1 MKEMLLMLAI
11 IICIFAIGDVLSV
24 LTKAKL
30 SSIFV
35 ALLIFLV
42 LFMLKIIPTDIVE
55 ISGLTKVGRWAS
67 PILVFGMGTMV
78 DFKQLKSE
86 WRTVLVS
93 IISMIGAISFM
104 LLAVPLIGK
113 DSTLVA
119 VPIINGGIVA
129 TNIMVSGAL
138 EKGFPMAAAFGT
150 LIYALQK
157 FVGTPIASYYGLK
170 EAKNIVEKHRKNL
183 NLYTKENS
191 STAIEEKKIR
201 FSEKYKAYFTPFVC
215 FGITTLG
222 AYIGFLLQDLTS
234 INNTIWCLIIGATLS
249 HFGVVPEK
257 ILDHGKASGFITI
270 AVFAGIIPS
279 LAKITTTDLLSLG
292 WHLVVVFGAL
302 VIGSF
307 ITMYILPTWKIIG
320 SRNISM
326 GIAMAQL
333 LGFPATLLVAQ
344 EISLAVAETDLEYK
358 AIMEKIGPA
367 YVVSGLISVTTLSV
381 VVAGYCLE
389 FL

>member
-24 LTKAKL
+24 FTKAKL

-35 ALLIFLV
+35 ALLIFLI
-42 LFMLKIIPTDIVE
+42 LFMLKIIPVDIVE

-78 DFKQLKSE
+78 NFKQLKSE

-93 IISMIGAISFM
+93 MISMFGAIGFM
-104 LLAVPLIGK
+104 MLAIPIIGK
-113 DSTLVA
+113 NSTLVA

-129 TNIMVSGAL
+129 TNIMVSGAS

-170 EAKNIVEKHRKNL
+170 EAKNIVKKHR
-183 NLYTKENS
+183 ENFS
-191 STAIEEKKIR
+191 LQNEIKDEIDDERKKIR
-201 FSEKYKAYFTPFVC
+201 FSEKNKAYFTPFVC

-249 HFGVVPEK
+249 HYGVVPEK

-292 WHLVVVFGAL
+292 WHLIVVFGAL

-320 SRNISM
+320 SRNISI

-367 YVVSGLISVTTLSV
+367 YVVSGLVSVTTLSV

>member
-1 MKEMLLMLAI
+1 MK
-11 IICIFAIGDVLSV
+11 
-24 LTKAKL
+24 
-30 SSIFV
+30 
-35 ALLIFLV
+35 
-42 LFMLKIIPTDIVE
+42 
-55 ISGLTKVGRWAS
+55 
-67 PILVFGMGTMV
+67 
-78 DFKQLKSE
+78 
-86 WRTVLVS
+86 
-93 IISMIGAISFM
+93 
-104 LLAVPLIGK
+104 
-113 DSTLVA
+113 
-119 VPIINGGIVA
+119 
-129 TNIMVSGAL
+129 
-138 EKGFPMAAAFGT
+138 
-150 LIYALQK
+150 
-157 FVGTPIASYYGLK
+157 
-170 EAKNIVEKHRKNL
+170 KHRENFSLQNEIKN
-183 NLYTKENS
+183 E
-191 STAIEEKKIR
+191 IDDERKKIR
-201 FSEKYKAYFTPFVC
+201 FSEKNKAYFTPFVC

-249 HFGVVPEK
+249 HYGVVPEK

-292 WHLVVVFGAL
+292 WHLIVVFGAL

-367 YVVSGLISVTTLSV
+367 YVVSGLVSVTTLSV

>member
-1 MKEMLLMLAI
+1 MKEMLLMLTI
-11 IICIFAIGDVLSV
+11 TICIFAIGDILSV
-24 LTKAKL
+24 LTKARL

-35 ALLIFLV
+35 ALLIFLI
-42 LFMLKIIPTDIVE
+42 LFMLKIIPVDIVE

-78 DFKQLKSE
+78 NFKQLKSE

-93 IISMIGAISFM
+93 VLSMVGAISFM
-104 LLAVPLIGK
+104 LLIVPIIGK
-113 DSTLVA
+113 SSALVA

-170 EAKNIVEKHRKNL
+170 EAKSIVKKHRENLSLKNE
-183 NLYTKENS
+183 ENKS
-191 STAIEEKKIR
+191 IEIEKKAT
-201 FSEKYKAYFTPFVC
+201 FSEKNKAYFTPFVC

-222 AYIGFLLQDLTS
+222 AYIGFLLQDLTN

-249 HFGVVPEK
+249 HYGVVPEK

-279 LAKITTTDLLSLG
+279 LAKITATDLLSLG
-292 WHLVVVFGAL
+292 WHLIVVFGAL

-307 ITMYILPTWKIIG
+307 VTMYILPTWKIIG

-344 EISLAVAETDLEYK
+344 EISLAVAETDLEYN

-367 YVVSGLISVTTLSV
+367 YVVSGLVSVTTLSV